1 MLHLLKSFVEVA
13 DSESYTRAA
22 ESLYLGQPTVYHH
35 VRQLERTLGTRLI
48 AQNGKRAL
56 LTDHGRAAR
65 AYATQILALWDELCE
80 VAADDAT
87 LTGGSLILCTGP
99 TVGEFLLPEIC
110 VAFQVRFPG
119 VKLAIRYEAFA
130 AGIDSAVLERN
141 ADIGFHSSPV
151 TTPGLISEPFAEDE
165 LVAIVPSGHR
175 LAGRT
180 EILPGDL
187 ASERFIQVD
196 GAGRTR
202 LRAIIDDWFASGGV
216 KVTSILET
224 RHLQAIKVAVRA
236 GGGVSIVARHAVR
249 PDDDSLVTIALA
261 HAPRRPYF
269 VITREEGWQSNLL
282 RVFREF
288 VLATE
293 WIHLPDRSGLS
304 NHSPA
309 S

>member
-35 VRQLERTLGTRLI
+35 VRQLERALGTRLI

-56 LTDHGRAAR
+56 LTEHGRDAR
-65 AYATQILALWDELCE
+65 TYATQILALWDELCE
-80 VAADDAT
+80 IAADDST
-87 LTGGSLILCTGP
+87 LDGGSLILCTGP

-110 VAFQVRFPG
+110 VAFQVRFPA
-119 VKLAIRYEAFA
+119 VKLAIRHEAFA
-130 AGIDSAVLERN
+130 AEIDSAVLERT

-151 TTPGLISEPFAEDE
+151 TTHGLRSEPFAEDE
-165 LVAIVPSGHR
+165 LVAIVPRGHR
-175 LAGRT
+175 LAGHGEVVPR
-180 EILPGDL
+180 DL

-196 GAGRTR
+196 GTGRTR
-202 LRAIIDDWFASGGV
+202 LRAIIDDWFASAGV
-216 KVTSILET
+216 GVTSILET

-249 PDDDSLVTIALA
+249 PDDDSLVVLALA
-261 HAPRRPYF
+261 NAPRRRYF

-282 RVFREF
+282 RSFREF

-293 WIHLPDRSGLS
+293 WIHLPNRASFE
-304 NHSPA
+304 NHHA
-309 S
+309 SS